1 MKAILKTLP
10 TELSLRY
17 DEKFTSEIN
26 SNILRDIIPRLI
38 SSMKPRFKP
47 TYKQVRNWLNS
58 LHKHRRARL
67 MYAERGTIDKDNRRL
82 HRNNRLSEVNK
93 NPFYYCIK
101 N

>member
-1 MKAILKTLP
+1 
-10 TELSLRY
+10 
-17 DEKFTSEIN
+17 
-26 SNILRDIIPRLI
+26 
-38 SSMKPRFKP
+38 MKPRFKL
-47 TYKQVRNWLNS
+47 TYKQVRDWLNS

>member
-17 DEKFTSEIN
+17 DEKFISEIN

-38 SSMKPRFKP
+38 SSMKLRFKP
-47 TYKQVRNWLNS
+47 TYKQVRDWLNS
-58 LHKHRRARL
+58 LHKHHQARL

-82 HRNNRLSEVNK
+82 
-93 NPFYYCIK
+93 Y
-101 N
+101 